1 MHLERIQY
9 PTKSFSH
16 YWQQPHWKS
25 ELSKLGHL
33 PEKDEIL
40 AFSKYYLQSDD
51 LGKSVIKELLS
62 AFSHGEL
69 FGFINQAIDKPELAM
84 EYPYTSQLLK
94 KCLNFPEWV
103 DVDKLED
110 GASFARKSGV
120 LGLLVLRNFSLMGG
134 YESAAVNKPLVFT
147 SELKKVAGKR
157 ISETTEFWVNVIEEN
172 LFKSGTKGAGVIL
185 KVRLVHAMARYYVL
199 KNPEWNSNAWGL
211 PINAADLMATNL
223 GFSLLFMKGLEKLGF
238 ELSEKEEEGFF
249 HLWRFIGHYQGIPS
263 ELLPLNR
270 KEAVRLLY
278 IWTMTQPEGDADS
291 IALAKSLLNIPK
303 EPQFSGTKFQK
314 WLIYEANLSFNQFF
328 LSRNSCRNL
337 GLPKSRLPFFPYIS
351 KMIVKILA
359 FRYRNN
365 RAEWVKKAREI
376 QMEIKEK
383 AMKDYGSLGK
393 R

>member
-1 MHLERIQY
+1 
-9 PTKSFSH
+9 
-16 YWQQPHWKS
+16 
-25 ELSKLGHL
+25 
-33 PEKDEIL
+33 
-40 AFSKYYLQSDD
+40 
-51 LGKSVIKELLS
+51 
-62 AFSHGEL
+62 
-69 FGFINQAIDKPELAM
+69 
-84 EYPYTSQLLK
+84 
-94 KCLNFPEWV
+94 
-103 DVDKLED
+103 
-110 GASFARKSGV
+110 
-120 LGLLVLRNFSLMGG
+120 
-134 YESAAVNKPLVFT
+134 
-147 SELKKVAGKR
+147 
-157 ISETTEFWVNVIEEN
+157 
-172 LFKSGTKGAGVIL
+172 L

-303 EPQFSGTKFQK
+303 EPQFSGTKLQK

-351 KMIVKILA
+351 KMMVKILA